1 MELLTILAALTAA
14 LVGLDLLALRRGAD
28 SRATIG
34 DDHARSARF
43 GGSSEGFI
51 R

>member
-1 MELLTILAALTAA
+1 VEAIVLAIIVTAA
-14 LVGLDLLALRRGAD
+14 ILGLVAFDVLALRFGVD

-34 DDHARSARF
+34 DDHARPL
-43 GGSSEGFI
+43 GI